1 MEAAGAVGLGVGY
14 VADLLLGDPRRRH
27 PVAAFGRLAELIE
40 ERSYADRRSAGL
52 RHVLILVGGSG
63 LLGLA
68 GVAVSRDR
76 PLLRMAL
83 VAAGSWAVL
92 GGRSLRQEATILA
105 GQLADGDLEA
115 ARAQIRHLVG
125 RDPTELDSAELTRA
139 CVESVAEN
147 TSDAVVAPLFWGALL
162 GLPGLLAYRAINT
175 LDAMIGHRSAHY
187 RDYGWAA
194 ARLDDAANWLPA
206 RLAAGLV
213 AGVAA
218 VVGGSPTE
226 ALRAAREDSAAHP
239 SPNAGVVEAA
249 FAGALGLRLGGRN
262 VYQGVVE
269 QRGELGRGVSATPGD
284 IARAVRLCAL
294 CSGASA
300 ALAVGVRLLI
310 DRRLIDPRL
319 SDHRQ

>member
-1 MEAAGAVGLGVGY
+1 MGAAGAVGLGVGY
-14 VADLLLGDPRRRH
+14 AADLLLGDPRRGH
-27 PVAAFGRLAELIE
+27 PVAAFGRLAELVE
-40 ERSYADRRSAGL
+40 GHSYADRRFAGI

-63 LLGLA
+63 LLGWTGTAL
-68 GVAVSRDR
+68 SRDR

-83 VAAGSWAVL
+83 VGAGTWAVL
-92 GGRSLRQEATILA
+92 GGRSLRQEATILS
-105 GQLADGDLEA
+105 GQLSDGDLA
-115 ARAQIRHLVG
+115 SARVQIRHLVG
-125 RDPTELDSAELTRA
+125 RDPTELDTAELARA

-175 LDAMIGHRSAHY
+175 LDAMIGHRSARY

-213 AGVAA
+213 AVAAA
-218 VVGGSPTE
+218 VVAGSPTE

-269 QRGELGRGVSATPGD
+269 QRGELGRGDAATPGD
-284 IARAVRLCAL
+284 IARAVRLCAVA
-294 CSGASA
+294 SGACA
-300 ALAVGVRLLI
+300 ALAMGVRLLI
-310 DRRLIDPRL
+310 DRRLIGSRP
-319 SDHRQ
+319 